1 MQNQKVLIVD
11 DENGII
17 LMLEMALRK
26 EGYTMIRR
34 ALTGGEALEAV
45 RITAFDFFVLDVM
58 LPDTD
63 G

>member
-1 MQNQKVLIVD
+1 MQNQKILIVD

-34 ALTGGEALEAV
+34 ALTGGGRGLGSRTHYRLTGV
-45 RITAFDFFVLDVM
+45 
-58 LPDTD
+58 
-63 G
+63 